1 MDHLTAPQFFAILV
15 AILVSARLMG
25 FLARWIGQPAVLG
38 EMLAGVLVGTSVL
51 GLVDPKIETL
61 HLLAELGVVILLFE
75 IGLETDLRKLLR
87 VGGASLSVA
96 VVGVVLPFVLGYLVC
111 RWLGLDNLVAIVAGA
126 SLTATSVG
134 ITARV
139 FSELGRLQE
148 SESQIVLGAA
158 VIDDVLGLV
167 ILAVVA
173 GLTQG
178 RELTI
183 LSVAQTTGLAF
194 GFLAGVLLLG
204 FWLIP
209 PLARWLERRNL
220 LSDTLPMLALILAI
234 GLAWLAAA
242 AGSAMIIGAFAAGLV
257 VARTPQAHQ
266 IQRGVAHLGHFF
278 VPMFFVLVGAAV
290 DVRVFNPLD
299 PANHQTLIV
308 GGLLL
313 AAAVIGKM
321 LAGFAPFWFRGNKT
335 VIGVGMVPRGEVGL
349 IFAQMGLNYEVFDAA
364 LYSAVALMV
373 FVTTFMAPP
382 LLKSLLARPPQGH
395 ESSAPEKPDELAARP

>member
-1 MDHLTAPQFFAILV
+1 
-15 AILVSARLMG
+15 
-25 FLARWIGQPAVLG
+25 
-38 EMLAGVLVGTSVL
+38 
-51 GLVDPKIETL
+51 
-61 HLLAELGVVILLFE
+61 
-75 IGLETDLRKLLR
+75 
-87 VGGASLSVA
+87 
-96 VVGVVLPFVLGYLVC
+96 
-111 RWLGLDNLVAIVAGA
+111 
-126 SLTATSVG
+126 
-134 ITARV
+134 
-139 FSELGRLQE
+139 
-148 SESQIVLGAA
+148 
-158 VIDDVLGLV
+158 
-167 ILAVVA
+167 
-173 GLTQG
+173 
-178 RELTI
+178 
-183 LSVAQTTGLAF
+183 
-194 GFLAGVLLLG
+194 
-204 FWLIP
+204 
-209 PLARWLERRNL
+209 
-220 LSDTLPMLALILAI
+220 
-234 GLAWLAAA
+234 
-242 AGSAMIIGAFAAGLV
+242 MIIGAFAAGLV